1 VSSAERRAGGSQPRR
16 LCEFDTE
23 PVASALGAP
32 GHLRARVSELKSFF
46 QVGATGQ
53 AGAQLDH
60 YTDRQYLNPAIDVGR
75 VVLAVS
81 KADDL

>member
-1 VSSAERRAGGSQPRR
+1 
-16 LCEFDTE
+16 
-23 PVASALGAP
+23 
-32 GHLRARVSELKSFF
+32 VSELISLF

-60 YTDRQYLNPAIDVGR
+60 DTDRQYLNPAVDVGR

-81 KADDL
+81 KVDDL